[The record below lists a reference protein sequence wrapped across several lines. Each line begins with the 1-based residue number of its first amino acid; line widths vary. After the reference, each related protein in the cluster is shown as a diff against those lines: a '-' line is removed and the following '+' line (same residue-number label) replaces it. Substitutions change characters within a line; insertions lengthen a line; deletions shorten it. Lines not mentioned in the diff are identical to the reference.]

1 MDWKDIE
8 RIRAP
13 GFAIARRG
21 YERRAVDKFLANL
34 ADWLETD
41 AAKEL
46 GTIAVTRKLEL
57 VGKSTAHILLT
68 TEQES
73 EQMRRRTQEECAELR
88 SEAEAAAL
96 ATRQAADEYA
106 KKVRD
111 KAEQDARRT
120 GDAASAK
127 ARQNIEEGER
137 RRAQIEELV
146 TQLSARRDGTL
157 ADLDHLQAQI
167 LSTIEQHS
175 PGQRPDGPA
184 RGTAPER
191 GDVAKAEAAEAA
203 DAAQRPAERRPK
215 QGRAAAPPSPH

>member
-8 RIRAP
+8 RIRQP
-13 GFAIARRG
+13 GFDIARRG
-21 YERRAVDKFLANL
+21 YERHAVDKFLASL

-41 AAKEL
+41 AAKDL
-46 GTIAVTRKLEL
+46 GKIAVTRKLEL

-73 EQMRRRTQEECAELR
+73 ERMRRRTQEECAELR
-88 SEAEAAAL
+88 AEAEAAAL

-106 KKVRD
+106 KQVRD

-127 ARQNIEEGER
+127 ARKNIEEGER

-146 TQLSARRDGTL
+146 TELGARRDGTL
-157 ADLDHLQAQI
+157 AELGRLQAQI
-167 LSTIEQHS
+167 ASTIEQHK
-175 PGQRPDGPA
+175 PGQRPGATVGNTA
-184 RGTAPER
+184 RER
-191 GDVAKAEAAEAA
+191 GAGAKAQPAEVAPQA
-203 DAAQRPAERRPK
+203 AERRPK
-215 QGRAAAPPSPH
+215 QGRAAAPPSPR